1 MSAQNFIHKFVPAER
16 PDAPTI
22 LLLHGTGG
30 DETDLLQVGHALDPH
45 AALLSPRGKVLERG
59 MPRFF
64 RRLAEGVF
72 DLEDLRHRTEELA
85 DFVTAAASRYGFD
98 PSNVVA
104 AGFSNGANIA
114 ASLLLLRPGA
124 LRGAVLFHPMVPL
137 EPETP
142 PDLHGVPVFIGA
154 GRLDSLSPPEETER
168 LVALLHRFGADV
180 AVHWIDGGH
189 TLTSGEVASAAAWL
203 REVGAARLQPA

>member
-1 MSAQNFIHKFVPAER
+1 MGAETFTHKFVPAER
-16 PDAPTI
+16 THAPTI

-30 DETDLLQVGHALDPH
+30 DEADLVPVGRSLDPH

-72 DLEDLRHRTEELA
+72 DLEDLRLRTHELA
-85 DFVTAAASRYGFD
+85 DFVGAAAVQYGFD
-98 PSNVVA
+98 PRNVVA

-114 ASLLLLRPGA
+114 ASMLLLRPEV

-137 EPETP
+137 EPVAP
-142 PDLHGVPVFIGA
+142 PDLLGVPVFIGA
-154 GRLDSLSPPEETER
+154 GKLDSMSPPTETER
-168 LVALLHRFGADV
+168 LAELLRRYGAEVAI
-180 AVHWIDGGH
+180 HWTHGGH
-189 TLTSGEVASAAAWL
+189 ALSSGEVAAAAQWL
-203 REVGAARLQPA
+203 RDHSAVLA